1 MVILLVSVYVFLL
14 LLFNLLDFRMQI
26 VPLFEELRFVFQSLI
41 QKLSEAV
48 EIVDAVH

>member
-14 LLFNLLDFRMQI
+14 LLFNFLDFGMQI
-26 VPLFEELRFVFQSLI
+26 VLLFEELRFVFQSLI
-41 QKLSEAV
+41 QKLSETV